1 MSGTSAGFGLK
12 YKGSRDSG
20 TSGSH
25 GSRSHSLLIFQTESG
40 RGSTHLLEFSLIPPI
55 IIYPGE
61 YEKWWCEKILVKVA
75 SLVHTLRSYHKL
87 SGFTTP
93 AAEVICR
100 GRIHRLRG
108 GVTNILNIMKCR
120 YNVTGACYAAGPGL
134 FPSTCNPAGSHRHR
148 SHSSGCKG
156 RVQGSSSTLDFWRN

>member
-61 YEKWWCEKILVKVA
+61 YEKWWCEKFLVKVA
-75 SLVHTLRSYHKL
+75 SLVHTVVVVVENIDDH
-87 SGFTTP
+87 GN
-93 AAEVICR
+93 
-100 GRIHRLRG
+100 RLN
-108 GVTNILNIMKCR
+108 VWYDLVLNLGQ
-120 YNVTGACYAAGPGL
+120 V
-134 FPSTCNPAGSHRHR
+134 
-148 SHSSGCKG
+148 
-156 RVQGSSSTLDFWRN
+156 D

>member
-61 YEKWWCEKILVKVA
+61 YEKWWKQKFLVKVA
-75 SLVHTLRSYHKL
+75 SLVD
-87 SGFTTP
+87 
-93 AAEVICR
+93 
-100 GRIHRLRG
+100 
-108 GVTNILNIMKCR
+108 ILCW
-120 YNVTGACYAAGPGL
+120 
-134 FPSTCNPAGSHRHR
+134 PAGSVVFISLLTTDVLLCCPLLQYHSQ
-148 SHSSGCKG
+148 SHSLK
-156 RVQGSSSTLDFWRN
+156 RFFWLRNLHNRFFALK

>member
-1 MSGTSAGFGLK
+1 MLLIPYNDGLYKKNCWEISASTAGFGLK

-61 YEKWWCEKILVKVA
+61 YEKWWCEKFLVKVA
-75 SLVHTLRSYHKL
+75 SLMHTNHNYKS
-87 SGFTTP
+87 
-93 AAEVICR
+93 ICLL
-100 GRIHRLRG
+100 IKYFL
-108 GVTNILNIMKCR
+108 I
-120 YNVTGACYAAGPGL
+120 
-134 FPSTCNPAGSHRHR
+134 
-148 SHSSGCKG
+148 
-156 RVQGSSSTLDFWRN
+156 STLTLCMHIIVELSQLISKQF

>member
-1 MSGTSAGFGLK
+1 MSASTAGFGLK

-61 YEKWWCEKILVKVA
+61 YEKWWCEKFLVKVA
-75 SLVHTLRSYHKL
+75 SLVFTQELVLMLRGS
-87 SGFTTP
+87 S
-93 AAEVICR
+93 R
-100 GRIHRLRG
+100 GRDSDEVTLTGRG
-108 GVTNILNIMKCR
+108 EAEG
-120 YNVTGACYAAGPGL
+120 
-134 FPSTCNPAGSHRHR
+134 
-148 SHSSGCKG
+148 G
-156 RVQGSSSTLDFWRN
+156 RER